1 MKNWCIFP
9 LSSLPCTS
17 NWCFS
22 YKWGPATS
30 HKDCFDPMRLQPPTN
45 HRAGSHPI
53 MQLPP
58 HLIRINKGRLVDY
71 LPTCL
76 QRARQQPE
84 ILAHLMAGLGAMCKH
99 DPGAKLCSLWD
110 SEPGEIYPS
119 FQHFNS
125 KCENIMFIMITQQHW
140 LQREKKNH
148 RQTHFHWETWKSL
161 HRLSFFK
168 AMHPVSGPN
177 RHAFLIQQTRR
188 SATFG
193 KPSPKAFHRRSFKSF
208 TGPSLEEPLEE
219 PSAEDCLQCRKK
231 VPDQSRSLK
240 TTMTWG
246 MRTSET

>member
-140 LQREKKNH
+140 LQREKKNTD
-148 RQTHFHWETWKSL
+148 RCIFIEKLGNLCIAFPFLRPCILYLVPTDTHSSYNKPAEVPRLENQALKHFTEDPLNHSQAQVWRSCWRSL
-161 HRLSFFK
+161 LLRI
-168 AMHPVSGPN
+168 VSNAG
-177 RHAFLIQQTRR
+177 RKFLIR
-188 SATFG
+188 AG
-193 KPSPKAFHRRSFKSF
+193 H
-208 TGPSLEEPLEE
+208 
-219 PSAEDCLQCRKK
+219 
-231 VPDQSRSLK
+231 
-240 TTMTWG
+240 
-246 MRTSET
+246 